1 MTLMRRKHLHI
12 FAVVMLAVILVTA
25 GCTGNRSHGTAG
37 GDTLRLKYAKLLTI
51 VRHNGYTA
59 VSLADPWHKGKT
71 LHRYL
76 LIPSGKDGDATLKTL
91 AKDGGTVVR
100 TPVRRSIVFT
110 TVHSSLLTDLKA
122 GNAISG
128 VCDLQYMLIPWIQ
141 RAVAEGRITDCGNS
155 MNADIEKIISVRP
168 QALLLSPFEKS
179 GGYGKLDNIHIPIIE
194 CADYMEQSPLGRA
207 EWMKFYGM
215 LFGRQA
221 EADSLFDSV
230 ERSYTQ
236 LKAKASHSTDK
247 PKVITELKTG
257 SVWYVPGGRSYVAQL
272 ISDAGGK
279 YAFASDNNSGSLS
292 CSEEMVL
299 LKAGDADVWL
309 YKYDSHPATLKEL
322 LSADNAYSQIK
333 AFRTGRVYGAD
344 CSAVPFYE
352 EASFHP
358 DRVLSDMMT
367 VFHPE
372 QFRRPTYY
380 YKQIPQ

>member
-1 MTLMRRKHLHI
+1 MKLMRRQLLHT
-12 FAVVMLAVILVTA
+12 LATAMIAAILVAA
-25 GCTGNRSHGTAG
+25 GCTGHRNHGQAG

-59 VSLADPWHKGKT
+59 VSLSDPWHEGKT
-71 LHRYL
+71 LHKYL
-76 LIPSGKDGDATLKTL
+76 LVPNGKEGDATLKTL
-91 AKDGGTVVR
+91 AKDMGTIVR
-100 TPVRRSIVFT
+100 TPVKCSIVFT
-110 TVHSSLLTDLKA
+110 TVHSSLLTDLNA
-122 GNAISG
+122 GDAISG

-141 RAVAEGRITDCGNS
+141 KAVANGKITDCGNS

-179 GGYGKLDNIHIPIIE
+179 GGYGKLDNLHIPIIE

-221 EADSLFDSV
+221 EADSLFDNV
-230 ERSYTQ
+230 ERSYKG
-236 LKAKASHSTDK
+236 LKTKASGATGK

-257 SVWYVPGGRSYVAQL
+257 PVWYVPGGKSYVAQL
-272 ISDAGGK
+272 ICDAGGK

-292 CSEEMVL
+292 CSVEMVL
-299 LKAGDADVWL
+299 LKASDADVWL
-309 YKYDSHPATLKEL
+309 YKYDSHPATLREL

-333 AFRTGRVYGAD
+333 AFRTGHVYGAD

-358 DRVLSDMMT
+358 DRVLSDMMAIL
-367 VFHPE
+367 HPE
-372 QFRRPTYY
+372 LFRHSTYY